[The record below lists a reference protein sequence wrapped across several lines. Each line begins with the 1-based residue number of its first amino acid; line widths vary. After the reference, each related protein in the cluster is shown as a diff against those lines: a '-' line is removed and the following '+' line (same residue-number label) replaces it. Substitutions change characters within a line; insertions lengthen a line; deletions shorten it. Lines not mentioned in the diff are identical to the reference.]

1 MARLPSAILWK
12 LTYAYPRLVRV
23 TASRQTR
30 ILATGPILLNN
41 SKSIASVTL
50 GSSSPTYNEADGEV
64 PEVPAAG
71 APALV
76 PVASSPEGEGDSLGE
91 GTELESPFVSDGADW
106 TEGAATG
113 FSSFTGVAAGDAV
126 SAALVFVLDIMNG
139 ALMG

>member
-1 MARLPSAILWK
+1 M
-12 LTYAYPRLVRV
+12 RV

-64 PEVPAAG
+64 PEVPEAG

-76 PVASSPEGEGDSLGE
+76 PEASSPDGEGDSLGE
-91 GTELESPFVSDGADW
+91 GTELESPLVSEGADS
-106 TEGAATG
+106 TEGATTG
-113 FSSFTGVAAGDAV
+113 FSSFAGVATGDAV
-126 SAALVFVLDIMNG
+126 SAAVVFVLDIMNG
-139 ALMG
+139 AWTG